1 MVGFPLGWWC
11 GCMRCG
17 VATGVA
23 APPPAAR
30 QAILLQLQ
38 PPAANARIGTVTVA
52 VNFCRAQYR
61 IVSIFSLLVS
71 G

>member
-1 MVGFPLGWWC
+1 MAAIVGLPLGWLC
-11 GCMRCG
+11 GCILRCG

-38 PPAANARIGTVTVA
+38 PPEANARTRAGQPPSA
-52 VNFCRAQYR
+52 V
-61 IVSIFSLLVS
+61 
-71 G
+71 